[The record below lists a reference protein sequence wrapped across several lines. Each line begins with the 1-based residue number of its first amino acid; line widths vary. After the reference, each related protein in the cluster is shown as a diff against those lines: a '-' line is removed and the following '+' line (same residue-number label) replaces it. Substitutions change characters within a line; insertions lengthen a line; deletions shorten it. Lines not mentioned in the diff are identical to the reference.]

1 MEGSVE
7 TRTAVRAALTK
18 GAGNMALE
26 ALGETTSVLES
37 LSGSSASAVVATV
50 AIGATV
56 EALKLGYDSIVAHAQ
71 ASQDAY
77 SLFVQDYNAGTVSV
91 FLPTDQS
98 VRSTREKFFDTFI
111 QLFQSRD
118 GGRNSPLFRYAGIRY
133 TESAEISIPS
143 SIPMMGATKRQGT
156 RYSLISMSA
165 LVFAGPYEYARSGDP
180 LLDIALRGSDL
191 FLRAKLSHSLAAIF
205 NYGSPNIF
213 ASMTEH
219 AVTTGQLSPKVLR
232 HLDLVR
238 FMMLAFANL
247 LINLQHP
254 GDLDAAT
261 NIPLHDEGAIALCG
275 TVIDLINQILLPKKS
290 DKKFAY
296 LHEIYC
302 KDEFLQFIR
311 LVKREAEELQ
321 EGYQSKKLKQLNLVE
336 VIAQSH
342 GILQVL
348 SRLWH
353 QMLYLDKPMTEPT
366 QLLYLVRSLS
376 NALDDHPKFWNELA
390 ASYTQKKKGILPVI
404 AGLNQPYTT
413 VIDLIGLFASISK
426 EQRTLMLSKIE
437 KNKIAPAVWYALN
450 QLGQIFI
457 EPMTDALSIMQD
469 NAADAFL
476 MNLIAIS
483 IEGHPSF
490 LQEAVVPVAGIPT
503 LQQQFSVINNAQ
515 IETKELPVKFTWRL
529 LDYLTGQSDSVV
541 SISKSPIKKGK
552 QKNLTVQTGAR
563 IKALLKAEYEFL
575 DALRSISALQELLES
590 NRNLLLRKNVRDMLR
605 KVLSFLSIKEGAL
618 SHAIEKLIEQITT
631 LDKID
636 DEEKDEISNQRRQFI
651 VQMRAEKQ
659 GLMGRVQ
666 LVKREIESAIEILDS
681 PAFVKALETEIREE
695 VNAVYA
701 SHEDFLIAK
710 EQLIAELRLPVL
722 RQIAVPSSSAILS
735 DGRQESIS
743 RIPLDTA
750 SSISQESAHDLHDV
764 RLEDD
769 NLEATPNQAL
779 RLQFILR
786 ILRLASAFLL
796 IVGLLVLVSM
806 TLGASYLPVVA
817 ALSPQQLTVGMAVGG
832 MSALVGGAGLGFSC
846 FFKPAVAQGASSEV
860 AGLSLIG
867 SVF

>member
-1 MEGSVE
+1 
-7 TRTAVRAALTK
+7 
-18 GAGNMALE
+18 
-26 ALGETTSVLES
+26 
-37 LSGSSASAVVATV
+37 
-50 AIGATV
+50 
-56 EALKLGYDSIVAHAQ
+56 
-71 ASQDAY
+71 
-77 SLFVQDYNAGTVSV
+77 
-91 FLPTDQS
+91 
-98 VRSTREKFFDTFI
+98 
-111 QLFQSRD
+111 
-118 GGRNSPLFRYAGIRY
+118 
-133 TESAEISIPS
+133 
-143 SIPMMGATKRQGT
+143 
-156 RYSLISMSA
+156 
-165 LVFAGPYEYARSGDP
+165 
-180 LLDIALRGSDL
+180 
-191 FLRAKLSHSLAAIF
+191 
-205 NYGSPNIF
+205 
-213 ASMTEH
+213 
-219 AVTTGQLSPKVLR
+219 
-232 HLDLVR
+232 
-238 FMMLAFANL
+238 
-247 LINLQHP
+247 
-254 GDLDAAT
+254 
-261 NIPLHDEGAIALCG
+261 
-275 TVIDLINQILLPKKS
+275 
-290 DKKFAY
+290 
-296 LHEIYC
+296 
-302 KDEFLQFIR
+302 
-311 LVKREAEELQ
+311 
-321 EGYQSKKLKQLNLVE
+321 
-336 VIAQSH
+336 
-342 GILQVL
+342 
-348 SRLWH
+348 
-353 QMLYLDKPMTEPT
+353 
-366 QLLYLVRSLS
+366 
-376 NALDDHPKFWNELA
+376 
-390 ASYTQKKKGILPVI
+390 
-404 AGLNQPYTT
+404 
-413 VIDLIGLFASISK
+413 
-426 EQRTLMLSKIE
+426 
-437 KNKIAPAVWYALN
+437 
-450 QLGQIFI
+450 
-457 EPMTDALSIMQD
+457 MQD

-743 RIPLDTA
+743 RISSDTA
-750 SSISQESAHDLHDV
+750 SSISQESAHDV

>member
-1 MEGSVE
+1 
-7 TRTAVRAALTK
+7 
-18 GAGNMALE
+18 
-26 ALGETTSVLES
+26 
-37 LSGSSASAVVATV
+37 
-50 AIGATV
+50 
-56 EALKLGYDSIVAHAQ
+56 
-71 ASQDAY
+71 
-77 SLFVQDYNAGTVSV
+77 
-91 FLPTDQS
+91 
-98 VRSTREKFFDTFI
+98 
-111 QLFQSRD
+111 
-118 GGRNSPLFRYAGIRY
+118 
-133 TESAEISIPS
+133 
-143 SIPMMGATKRQGT
+143 
-156 RYSLISMSA
+156 
-165 LVFAGPYEYARSGDP
+165 
-180 LLDIALRGSDL
+180 
-191 FLRAKLSHSLAAIF
+191 
-205 NYGSPNIF
+205 
-213 ASMTEH
+213 
-219 AVTTGQLSPKVLR
+219 
-232 HLDLVR
+232 
-238 FMMLAFANL
+238 
-247 LINLQHP
+247 
-254 GDLDAAT
+254 
-261 NIPLHDEGAIALCG
+261 
-275 TVIDLINQILLPKKS
+275 
-290 DKKFAY
+290 
-296 LHEIYC
+296 
-302 KDEFLQFIR
+302 
-311 LVKREAEELQ
+311 
-321 EGYQSKKLKQLNLVE
+321 
-336 VIAQSH
+336 
-342 GILQVL
+342 
-348 SRLWH
+348 
-353 QMLYLDKPMTEPT
+353 MLYLDKPMTEPT

-476 MNLIAIS
+476 INLIAIS

-722 RQIAVPSSSAILS
+722 RQISVPSSSAILS

-750 SSISQESAHDLHDV
+750 SSISQEIAHDLHDV